1 MYLLDTDVVSALRR
15 PDRNRHVVD
24 WVATNDPNILYL
36 STATIAEIELGAHRQ
51 LKKNPSY
58 ALELS
63 RWLDGV
69 ISHFGERILPIN
81 VPIARRWGA
90 LSSAMG
96 HDDLD
101 LAIAATAMEHN
112 LTVATRN
119 VRDFVRTSVAIY
131 DPFEAKMYNSKKV

>member
-15 PDRNRHVVD
+15 PDRNRHVVE
-24 WVATNDPNILYL
+24 WVAANDPNTLYL
-36 STATIAEIELGAHRQ
+36 STATIAEIERGAHRQ

-119 VRDFVRTSVAIY
+119 VRDFIRTGVAIY
-131 DPFEAKMYNSKKV
+131 DPFDAKLHKPK

>member
-15 PDRNRHVVD
+15 PDRNRHVVE
-24 WVATNDPNILYL
+24 WVAANDPNTLYL

-69 ISHFGERILPIN
+69 ISHFGERILPIT

-101 LAIAATAMEHN
+101 LVIAATAMERN

-119 VRDFVRTSVAIY
+119 VRDFVKTGVAIY
-131 DPFEAKMYNSKKV
+131 DPFEAKLHRPK